1 MSCAQSA
8 LCTAS
13 LAAQSSDSE
22 PRSSST
28 RAGMR
33 DSKHIDASGDAKT
46 LVAPH
51 VFCFFILRTFLTR
64 LPFFFG
70 LSKQELRTPT
80 SKQSVRVV
88 PSGQT
93 HQISPPTSRSAM
105 SRLTLMSVARSLP
118 GNEVLVDKSMERRAA
133 CDSSTLPRPPRLP
146 LSTLVLGVRL
156 ALMCLSWLISP
167 WFNRSSSDR
176 AWMSWSRLY
185 LSGSIVLEAIGNFTK
200 TVRESASDFRESV
213 VAFVGR
219 KRVLCPSCGD

>member
-93 HQISPPTSRSAM
+93 HQISPPTSRSTM

-118 GNEVLVDKSMERRAA
+118 GNEVLVDKSNRALETLRERSTSGSSNGGKNSKGSDKRREADKVDLPDPPQSRA
-133 CDSSTLPRPPRLP
+133 
-146 LSTLVLGVRL
+146 
-156 ALMCLSWLISP
+156 M
-167 WFNRSSSDR
+167 
-176 AWMSWSRLY
+176 
-185 LSGSIVLEAIGNFTK
+185 LSGS
-200 TVRESASDFRESV
+200 
-213 VAFVGR
+213 
-219 KRVLCPSCGD
+219 KRS